1 MIVQYSETGADGQRA
16 QHKGSAQFLDL
27 SDGRVFD
34 KDGNQIAKWQ
44 PADDENTALMADY
57 AAEYAFGMSV
67 GAARTA
73 NPELATHMLSSRG
86 LESSDSPVLMDL
98 GPADVHIPA
107 AMPNFASGYRNFQPM
122 ADMFAPPVLVDKQV
136 NDYWQFDKADAFGR
150 AMPSTGTGGG
160 TVGEISPRLANAQY
174 SCVERALGGFV
185 TTQLEANADA
195 PLKITQA
202 TTRRIMNAMLLER
215 EIRVQSLA
223 RTSANWTS
231 SLAVTIA
238 AGAQW
243 NGGVSSDPVKD
254 LHNIQELGY
263 GDVTGILMPE
273 PVYNAFVRNPAVRAY
288 YGYKDSS
295 SPIPKAAEFQALL
308 NLPPIY
314 VAKMKYI
321 NSSGTLSYVWGTDVV
336 LFRQPEEMPPT
347 TQDDVATAYTFR
359 WNAANPKDGVSSG
372 GFIVRQYYVQD
383 RGSMGG
389 NKIVV
394 VHNDSEKITSKFI
407 GGLLINAYQ

>member
-1 MIVQYSETGADGQRA
+1 MPVVRYAESGADGQRA
-16 QHKGSAQFLDL
+16 AKGAIAFLDTD
-27 SDGRVFD
+27 DGRVFD
-34 KDGNQIAKWQ
+34 KDGNQVGKWT
-44 PADDENTALMADY
+44 PSDDENTAMLADY
-57 AAEYAFGMSV
+57 AADYSFNMSAS
-67 GAARTA
+67 AARQA
-73 NPELATHMLSSRG
+73 NPELAAHMMSARGTGGDDSS
-86 LESSDSPVLMDL
+86 VLMDL
-98 GPADVHIPA
+98 APGDVHIPA

-122 ADMFAPPVLVDKQV
+122 ADMFAPPVLVGKQSDK
-136 NDYWQFDKADAFGR
+136 YWQFDKADAFGR
-150 AMPSTGTGGG
+150 AMPTMGTGGG
-160 TVGEISPRLANAQY
+160 TVGEISPRLANATY
-174 SCVERALGGFV
+174 SCIERAVGGFV
-185 TTQLEANADA
+185 STQLEANADS

-202 TTRRIMNAMLLER
+202 TTRRCMNVMLLER
-215 EIRVQSLA
+215 ELRVASLA
-223 RTSANWTS
+223 RTSGNWNAA
-231 SLAVTIA
+231 LAVTIA

-243 NGGVSSDPVKD
+243 NGGIASDPIKD

-263 GDVTGILMPE
+263 GDSTGVLMPE
-273 PVYNAFVRNPAVRAY
+273 PVYNGFVRNPAVRAY

-295 SPIPKAAEFQALL
+295 SPIPKPSELQALL

-359 WNAANPKDGVSSG
+359 WNAANPKDGVASG

-394 VHNDSEKITSKFI
+394 LHNDSEKITSQFI